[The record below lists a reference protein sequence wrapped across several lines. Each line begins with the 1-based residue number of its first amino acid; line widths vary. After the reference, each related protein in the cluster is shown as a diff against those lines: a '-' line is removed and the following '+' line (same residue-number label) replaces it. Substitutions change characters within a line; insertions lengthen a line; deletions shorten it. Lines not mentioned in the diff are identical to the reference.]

1 MPSSGFLTVT
11 VLEAQGLSPELA
23 GESHICLFRWT
34 AGWGSVRP
42 QMPGPPPTLVC
53 LESYVKVQL
62 VLNQKKWKKK
72 KTSSKKGTTVPYF
85 NEAFTFLVPFS

>member
-1 MPSSGFLTVT
+1 
-11 VLEAQGLSPELA
+11 
-23 GESHICLFRWT
+23 
-34 AGWGSVRP
+34 
-42 QMPGPPPTLVC
+42 MPGPPPTLVC